1 MRGTL
6 VLKSRSAPLRIDHAK
21 VARELPPL
29 IVGAIQRRVQS
40 GQDIEGKSFR
50 AYSKSYQ
57 KTLAAMGEAGNA
69 DLRLTGGLM
78 NSIRLLRVEKQS
90 ATRTVLHFGPGAGTS
105 PQVRAPGEEE
115 RSYAREKNRMRSDKA
130 YAKAGGPLRQ
140 KQAERLQSAM
150 DKETARATRGRSI
163 RTGKRSP
170 PHNLLGLWLHKG
182 TSRTPARP
190 WLGLSP
196 AQRKDVAARL
206 VRMGIWRS

>member
-6 VLKSRSAPLRIDHAK
+6 VLKSRSPPLRIDHAK
-21 VARELPPL
+21 IAKELPPL

-57 KTLAAMGEAGNA
+57 KTLAAMGEGGST

-105 PQVRAPGEEE
+105 PQVRAPT
-115 RSYAREKNRMRSDKA
+115 
-130 YAKAGGPLRQ
+130 AK
-140 KQAERLQSAM
+140 KQAANQRAEKRDNARLGVSRQ
-150 DKETARATRGRSI
+150 RGASV
-163 RTGKRSP
+163 RTGKRGP
-170 PHNLLGLWLHKG
+170 PHNLLGYWHHKG
-182 TSRTPARP
+182 MGNNPARP
-190 WLGLSP
+190 WLGLSR